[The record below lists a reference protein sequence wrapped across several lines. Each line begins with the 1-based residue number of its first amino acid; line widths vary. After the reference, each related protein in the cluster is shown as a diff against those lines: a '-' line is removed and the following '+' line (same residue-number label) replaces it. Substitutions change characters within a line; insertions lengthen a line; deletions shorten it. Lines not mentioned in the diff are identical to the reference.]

1 MLLDTSPA
9 QTTFIL
15 SLHVQHMHV
24 SKFVNPKQICNQNL
38 RTLPL
43 SFEFQSIDMVSWDGA
58 TILPLR
64 MEYSNN

>member
-1 MLLDTSPA
+1 
-9 QTTFIL
+9 
-15 SLHVQHMHV
+15 MHV
-24 SKFVNPKQICNQNL
+24 SKFANTKRICNQNL

-64 MEYSNN
+64 MEYSNNWNCYESGELYIGHR

>member
-1 MLLDTSPA
+1 
-9 QTTFIL
+9 
-15 SLHVQHMHV
+15 MHV
-24 SKFVNPKQICNQNL
+24 SKFANSKQIYISKP
-38 RTLPL
+38 TYIAM